1 MFPAE
6 KSTKSGLMALVFTLF
21 IALLPIACGLTGP
34 AAAVERF
41 HRNINDG
48 RIEEAL
54 GQIATE
60 SVEELGKDKLR
71 TVLRSATKQVQEKGG
86 IKTSR
91 IEKESITGEIAA
103 VTIYIEHGDGSSDF
117 HDVDLVQEG
126 GEWKI
131 LFNVGK

>member
-6 KSTKSGLMALVFTLF
+6 KRTKSGLRLLLTLLV
-21 IALLPIACGLTGP
+21 ALLPIACGLTGP

-41 HRNINDG
+41 HHNIDEG

-54 GQIATE
+54 GQIARE
-60 SVEELGKDKLR
+60 SIEELGKDKLR
-71 TVLRSATKQVQEKGG
+71 TVLRAATKEVQEKGG
-86 IKTSR
+86 IETSR
-91 IEKESITGEIAA
+91 IEKETITGEVAA

-131 LFNVGK
+131 LFNFSK

>member
-6 KSTKSGLMALVFTLF
+6 KRTKSGLRLLLTLLV
-21 IALLPIACGLTGP
+21 ALLPIACGLTGP
-34 AAAVERF
+34 AATVELF
-41 HRNINDG
+41 HHNIDEG

-54 GQIATE
+54 GQIASE
-60 SVEELGKDKLR
+60 SIEELGKDKLR
-71 TVLRSATKQVQEKGG
+71 TVLRAATKEVQEKGG
-86 IKTSR
+86 INTSR
-91 IEKESITGEIAA
+91 IEKETITGEVAA

-131 LFNVGK
+131 LFNFSK

>member
-6 KSTKSGLMALVFTLF
+6 NRTKSRLRLLLTLLV
-21 IALLPIACGLTGP
+21 ALLPIACGLTGP

-41 HRNINDG
+41 HHNIAEG

-54 GQIATE
+54 GQIASE
-60 SVEELGKDKLR
+60 SIEELGKDKLR

-91 IEKESITGEIAA
+91 IEKESFTGEVAA

-131 LFNVGK
+131 LFNFSK